1 MMYRVNLQTSRTDS
15 GEKRS
20 FEYCEWNIMNLST
33 PMKIIGIYRP
43 PYSEAHPVSA
53 NVFFEEFSAY
63 LENIVICPVV
73 LLISGDFNFHLDSH
87 TDSDAD
93 KFLDLLQTLVSY
105 NTLLHL
111 RIHLVIS

>member
-1 MMYRVNLQTSRTDS
+1 M
-15 GEKRS
+15 
-20 FEYCEWNIMNLST
+20 
-33 PMKIIGIYRP
+33 
-43 PYSEAHPVSA
+43 SA

-93 KFLDLLQTLVSY
+93 KFLDLLETLVSY